1 MFYVCVLLFFFI
13 CHELRISLTLL
24 MSRFCGLRSRCRT
37 LRLWQNASPFSS
49 WYMNDCGTTHNCYP
63 NAHSVVYDVTLK
75 RARTLTIS
83 GSRSP
88 LQLSKYFFRSCR
100 MKKNTKQS
108 VFYYFSHNYIK
119 LSLSE
124 SYLIAVFEHQGQ
136 LFIAVQDIV

>member
-1 MFYVCVLLFFFI
+1 MYANRNIVPCLFGFFFCFATSHI
-13 CHELRISLTLL
+13 FRQLRISRTLL

-49 WYMNDCGTTHNCYP
+49 WYMNDCGTTDNCYP

-75 RARTLTIS
+75 RSRTLTIS

-100 MKKNTKQS
+100 MKKITII
-108 VFYYFSHNYIK
+108 FPRLY
-119 LSLSE
+119 
-124 SYLIAVFEHQGQ
+124 
-136 LFIAVQDIV
+136 